1 MFKSIRGCYFTVC
14 LTGSE
19 RQVERD
25 GGMEAGTQTD
35 DFKDA
40 DVKGIEDSPL
50 WVKQWEF
57 SMTGL

>member
-1 MFKSIRGCYFTVC
+1 VRGR
-14 LTGSE
+14 E
-19 RQVERD
+19 
-25 GGMEAGTQTD
+25 GGREAGTQTD